1 MRIRPLRLLILLL
14 VSAALPLSACGKK
27 GKPQPPG
34 KVEAEKAATENAETR
49 DTDNQEETE

>member
-14 VSAALPLSACGKK
+14 VAVALPLSACGKK

-49 DTDNQEETE
+49 GTDNQEETE